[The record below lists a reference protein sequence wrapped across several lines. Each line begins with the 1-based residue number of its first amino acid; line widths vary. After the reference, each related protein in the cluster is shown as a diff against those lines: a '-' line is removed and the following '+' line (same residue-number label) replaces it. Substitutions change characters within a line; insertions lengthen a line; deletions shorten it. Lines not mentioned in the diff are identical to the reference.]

1 MLLVTAIK
9 ILLDP
14 VFECRV
20 YNVICRFGSI
30 RRNAGHR
37 MLRALR
43 FSIMRMQLPQVKT
56 IAHRLTALA
65 LMLWLGGVGCLIGC
79 EMPASAAPVDVTQTS
94 DAAETCPM
102 NSGGDCCHKA
112 GQSKETG
119 NAPTIGALPQSQNLS
134 SLSCCPLVGLSS
146 DPARKASASDAPL
159 AIAANVLFLA
169 PKIEHPSKVV
179 SLRSQTRDRGSTY
192 LRCCVFLI

>member
-1 MLLVTAIK
+1 MLPVTAVK
-9 ILLDP
+9 ILLDS
-14 VFECRV
+14 VFEYRV

-30 RRNAGHR
+30 RQNAGYR
-37 MLRALR
+37 MLRDLQL
-43 FSIMRMQLPQVKT
+43 SMMRVQLPRVKT
-56 IAHRLTALA
+56 ITHRLTALA

-79 EMPASAAPVDVTQTS
+79 EIPASAAPVDVTQTS
-94 DAAETCPM
+94 DAAESCSM

-112 GQSKETG
+112 EQSKETG
-119 NAPTIGALPQSQNLS
+119 KAPTIGALPQSRNIS

-159 AIAANVLFLA
+159 VIAANVLFLA